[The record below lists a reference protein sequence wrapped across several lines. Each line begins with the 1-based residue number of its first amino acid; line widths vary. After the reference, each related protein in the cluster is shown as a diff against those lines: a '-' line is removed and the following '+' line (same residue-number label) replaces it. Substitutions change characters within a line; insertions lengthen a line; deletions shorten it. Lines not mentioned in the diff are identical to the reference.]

1 MSLCHARFVVILLPD
16 RFNNLRVT
24 HIDVIRYEEK
34 AGGMEALHE
43 R

>member
-1 MSLCHARFVVILLPD
+1 MLALLLFYYQIVLLILTLTS
-16 RFNNLRVT
+16 VT